1 MATTQANP
9 TVNSIVKLENKKVQ
23 KAFMVELARDFE
35 DRFPDKQPSQLI
47 KLLFH
52 GSDRPM

>member
-23 KAFMVELARDFE
+23 KAFMVELLRDFE